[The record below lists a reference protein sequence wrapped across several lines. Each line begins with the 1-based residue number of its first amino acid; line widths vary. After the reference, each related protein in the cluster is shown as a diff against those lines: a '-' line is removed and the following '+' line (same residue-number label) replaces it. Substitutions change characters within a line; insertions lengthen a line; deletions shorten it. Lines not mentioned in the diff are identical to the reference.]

1 MCLFVLYF
9 MADTS
14 RGDIPMSVIERSS
27 QRQGQKADANQPEFV
42 VRAKTGPGRKE
53 WATIGYAW
61 RRERGEGFS
70 IKLNTMPI
78 GNHWN
83 GVLKLLPP
91 YVEEDGDDGVVD

>member
-1 MCLFVLYF
+1 
-9 MADTS
+9 
-14 RGDIPMSVIERSS
+14 MSVTERSPT
-27 QRQGQKADANQPEFV
+27 RQQARDDTRQPFV

-61 RRERGEGFS
+61 RRERGERFS

-91 YVEEDGDDGVVD
+91 YVEDDGDDAGQR

>member
-1 MCLFVLYF
+1 
-9 MADTS
+9 
-14 RGDIPMSVIERSS
+14 MSSTANEAPRERRERRSDG
-27 QRQGQKADANQPEFV
+27 RQPDYV

-61 RRERGEGFS
+61 KRESGEGFS
-70 IKLNTMPI
+70 VKLNTMPL

-91 YVEEDGDDGVVD
+91 YAEEEGDSDSQRDMLS

>member
-1 MCLFVLYF
+1 MSGHERGE
-9 MADTS
+9 ADVH
-14 RGDIPMSVIERSS
+14 DEKERAERDSG
-27 QRQGQKADANQPEFV
+27 RETKRDNPDFV

-78 GNHWN
+78 GSHWN

-91 YVEEDGDDGVVD
+91 FEEDGATMGRV

>member
-1 MCLFVLYF
+1 MSTTERLP
-9 MADTS
+9 A
-14 RGDIPMSVIERSS
+14 RGRERDEP
-27 QRQGQKADANQPEFV
+27 RHPDFV

-61 RRERGEGFS
+61 KRERGEGFS

-91 YVEEDGDDGVVD
+91 YAEDEVDDGRER

>member
-1 MCLFVLYF
+1 MSTTERLP
-9 MADTS
+9 ARS
-14 RGDIPMSVIERSS
+14 RGND
-27 QRQGQKADANQPEFV
+27 DARQPEFV
-42 VRAKTGPGRKE
+42 VRAKTGPGHKE

-91 YVEEDGDDGVVD
+91 YVEDDGDEARQG

>member
-1 MCLFVLYF
+1 
-9 MADTS
+9 
-14 RGDIPMSVIERSS
+14 MSATERPPA
-27 QRQGQKADANQPEFV
+27 RPRARDEPRHPDFV
-42 VRAKTGPGRKE
+42 VRAKTGPGHKE

-61 RRERGEGFS
+61 KRERGEGFS

-91 YVEEDGDDGVVD
+91 YVEDEGDDPGQR